1 MVTKCVYLYQY
12 KTGTR
17 IAKGSGN
24 FIAWPLAIELPA
36 LGNWIAKGAGK
47 IIVKYCCS

>member
-12 KTGTR
+12 KT
-17 IAKGSGN
+17 
-24 FIAWPLAIELPA
+24 
-36 LGNWIAKGAGK
+36 GNWIAKGAGK